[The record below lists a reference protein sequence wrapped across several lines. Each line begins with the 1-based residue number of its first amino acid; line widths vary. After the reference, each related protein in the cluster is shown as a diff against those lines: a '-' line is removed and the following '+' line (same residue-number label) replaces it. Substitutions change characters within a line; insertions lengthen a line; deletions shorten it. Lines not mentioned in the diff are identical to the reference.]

1 MNAVTMDSLPAISDA
16 RLPESYTNA
25 VNALEQAT
33 AIDECQAWA
42 DKAMALASYARQ
54 SRDDRLHRMAMRIQ
68 ARATRRC
75 GELLHQVPR
84 AAGRPPKVEINKA
97 ARTNISREQVATDA
111 GMSKHQRVTALR
123 VASVPKAEFERQV
136 ESTKPPTV
144 TALADQGRKTRVLVD
159 LEGIPPEDF
168 RSATELM
175 GLMRRLTE
183 FCRDH
188 DALRVA
194 AAFKAHERPLLRENI
209 AAGGEWLRLF
219 VRHLP
224 E

>member
-33 AIDECQAWA
+33 AIDECQPWA

-75 GELLHQVPR
+75 GELLHQFPP

-97 ARTNISREQVATDA
+97 ARTNISREQVAADV
-111 GMSKHQRVTALR
+111 GMSKHHRVTALR

-144 TALADQGRKTRVLVD
+144 TALADQGRKTPI
-159 LEGIPPEDF
+159 E
-168 RSATELM
+168 ELCDGQLMEKYHELRAM
-175 GLMRRLTE
+175 GDGCYPHADEILR
-183 FCRDH
+183 FI
-188 DALRVA
+188 DARNAGRA
-194 AAFKAHERPLLRENI
+194 AAGRA
-209 AAGGEWLRLF
+209 
-219 VRHLP
+219 
-224 E
+224 